1 VSGFTRTL
9 DMLKV
14 HVSRIKL
21 KGHDACLIS
30 VNAPKDVDLDLAYA
44 EYVQKLED
52 KCNAKIGV
60 LTSLDLPTHL
70 FVTLLRA
77 TADVLGTAA
86 VSLPEGIVIVFAEP
100 GGPFAAGDFL

>member
-1 VSGFTRTL
+1 
-9 DMLKV
+9 MIKV
-14 HVSRIKL
+14 RVHKTKL
-21 KGHDACLIS
+21 GVHEACLIS

-44 EYVQKLED
+44 EYVQKLEG
-52 KCNAKIGV
+52 KCDAKIGV

-86 VSLPEGIVIVFAEP
+86 VSLPEGIIVVFAEP
-100 GGPFAAGDFL
+100 GGPFAAGEVL

>member
-1 VSGFTRTL
+1 
-9 DMLKV
+9 MLKLRV
-14 HVSRIKL
+14 NKTRL
-21 KGHDACLIS
+21 KGHEACLIS
-30 VNAPKDVDLDLAYA
+30 VDVDKRDNIDLDLAYA

-52 KCNAKIGV
+52 RCDAKVGV
-60 LTSLDLPTHL
+60 LTSLDLPIHL

-86 VSLPEGIVIVFAEP
+86 VSLPEGVVVVFAEP